1 MVKSII
7 ILPITIVVLV
17 VMIPNILYKIFKY
30 FNDRRKIV
38 VHDDIV
44 VQGEIVEDI

>member
-7 ILPITIVVLV
+7 ILPITIVVFV

-30 FNDRRKIV
+30 LNDRREIIV
-38 VHDDIV
+38 HGDIV
-44 VQGEIVEDI
+44 VQGEIVEDV

>member
-7 ILPITIVVLV
+7 IYLITIMILL
-17 VMIPNILYKIFKY
+17 VMITNILYKIFICR
-30 FNDRRKIV
+30 NDRREIV

-44 VQGEIVEDI
+44 VQGEIVEDV

>member
-7 ILPITIVVLV
+7 ILPITIVVFV
-17 VMIPNILYKIFKY
+17 VMIPNILYKTFKY
-30 FNDRRKIV
+30 FNDRRGIV
-38 VHDDIV
+38 VHGDIV